1 MLEGLVNTEPQL
13 HYLVGPNSTY
23 HPINGRREFILIAR
37 VKVIVHNQSE
47 QMRVRNEPA
56 EETDGGEG
64 GEGGQKLSIRII
76 T

>member
-23 HPINGRREFILIAR
+23 HPINGRREFILTAG
-37 VKVIVHNQSE
+37 VKIIVHNQSE